1 MIVEKEEH
9 LTLKEG
15 HYVEFKSAQHG
26 LPQNIFETISSFSN
40 SDGGTIYLGIVEGDI
55 DILQGLSKATCENIN

>member
-1 MIVEKEEH
+1 MIVEKEEL

-26 LPQNIFETISSFSN
+26 LPQNIFEQYHHF
-40 SDGGTIYLGIVEGDI
+40 L
-55 DILQGLSKATCENIN
+55 ILIAGQFI

>member
-1 MIVEKEEH
+1 MIVKKEEL

-26 LPQNIFETISSFSN
+26 LPQNILKQYHHF
-40 SDGGTIYLGIVEGDI
+40 L
-55 DILQGLSKATCENIN
+55 ILMVGQFI